1 MLILLN
7 FLVMIRKITEIFQ
20 KIETMKFTFKSVSW
34 SFDRAPHL
42 WFLSWPLMLTK
53 EGKVMFFIAAR

>member
-1 MLILLN
+1 
-7 FLVMIRKITEIFQ
+7 MIRKITEIFQ